1 MGDNCCS
8 HVISN
13 TPLLNKAIKKS
24 PLFLCERHLY
34 CAPADSPIRSAK
46 SAAFTSFC
54 ILFSDKKAWL
64 PSGLI
69 DQFQENISVSEV
81 NSVQNETVTRWKTCF
96 RQYMKAI
103 LFQKKSSERTSS
115 LKWKSLYHFHFLFES
130 HQRSQPVSVQPV
142 TTHSRSYEI
151 LGWRRNGEKWKC
163 VTYQWP
169 KCRFCFRLHAIIC
182 REGGLVARLT
192 GVICPH

>member
-13 TPLLNKAIKKS
+13 TPLWNKAIKNF
-24 PLFLCERHLY
+24 LFFFMWKTPVLRPGRLPNTVGKVSRLHEFLY
-34 CAPADSPIRSAK
+34 FIFRQEGLVAK
-46 SAAFTSFC
+46 
-54 ILFSDKKAWL
+54 WL
-64 PSGLI
+64 
-69 DQFQENISVSEV
+69 DQCQENISVNEV
-81 NSVQNETVTRWKTCF
+81 NSVQNETVTGWKTCF

-182 REGGLVARLT
+182 REVARLT

>member
-1 MGDNCCS
+1 MRKTPVLRPGRLT
-8 HVISN
+8 N
-13 TPLLNKAIKKS
+13 TVGKVSRLHK
-24 PLFLCERHLY
+24 FLYFIFFRQEGLV
-34 CAPADSPIRSAK
+34 AK
-46 SAAFTSFC
+46 
-54 ILFSDKKAWL
+54 WL
-64 PSGLI
+64 
-69 DQFQENISVSEV
+69 DQCQENISVSEV
-81 NSVQNETVTRWKTCF
+81 NSVQNETVTTCNTRWKTCF

>member
-13 TPLLNKAIKKS
+13 TPLLNDAIKN
-24 PLFLCERHLY
+24 FLSFYAKDTCI
-34 CAPADSPIRSAK
+34 APRQTPQYGRQSQPPSRV
-46 SAAFTSFC
+46 FVFYFQTRRLGC
-54 ILFSDKKAWL
+54 QVAW
-64 PSGLI
+64 PMSRK
-69 DQFQENISVSEV
+69 ISVSEV

-151 LGWRRNGEKWKC
+151 LGWRRNGEKWKR

>member
-1 MGDNCCS
+1 MAWMTAPSSGLEVDFQSVVRSFLFRTCS
-8 HVISN
+8 LTRTSN
-13 TPLLNKAIKKS
+13 PHSNGRQLLQPRHRQHSFIKWCNQKF

-115 LKWKSLYHFHFLFES
+115 LKL
-130 HQRSQPVSVQPV
+130 
-142 TTHSRSYEI
+142 
-151 LGWRRNGEKWKC
+151 
-163 VTYQWP
+163 
-169 KCRFCFRLHAIIC
+169 
-182 REGGLVARLT
+182 
-192 GVICPH
+192 